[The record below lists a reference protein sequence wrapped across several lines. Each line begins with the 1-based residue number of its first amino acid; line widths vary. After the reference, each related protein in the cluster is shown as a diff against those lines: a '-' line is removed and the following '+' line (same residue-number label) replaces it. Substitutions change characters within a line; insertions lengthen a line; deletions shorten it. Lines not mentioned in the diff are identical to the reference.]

1 MGNKKK
7 LSWWQDKFWEHM
19 VPKYPDLERGES
31 ASQTGRDHIPPRIFK
46 EMTRLN
52 KQRQKL
58 DELLTGIGPLN
69 GKKRAAEI
77 SKLLD
82 GYIPAVEK
90 MHTQLKKY
98 NVAFTETT
106 TENKRLK
113 KKATELEQSLEAAT
127 KTSALKEL
135 RDAQLRR
142 DYEDALA
149 QLERIPKEIT
159 EFYQTSKY
167 TLKDHKNQKESR

>member
-1 MGNKKK
+1 RLNSDYSIYLHDALPICAKDIVGNKKK
-7 LSWWQDKFWEHM
+7 LTWWQDKFWEHM
-19 VPKYPDLERGES
+19 VQKYPDLERGES

-58 DELLTGIGPLN
+58 DELLSDIGPFN

-90 MHTQLKKY
+90 MQAQLSKYGVTFTQTK
-98 NVAFTETT
+98 A
-106 TENKRLK
+106 ENKRLK
-113 KKATELEQSLEAAT
+113 KKNAERSEERRVG
-127 KTSALKEL
+127 KEGRDRTSGT
-135 RDAQLRR
+135 
-142 DYEDALA
+142 Y
-149 QLERIPKEIT
+149 
-159 EFYQTSKY
+159 
-167 TLKDHKNQKESR
+167 

>member
-1 MGNKKK
+1 
-7 LSWWQDKFWEHM
+7 M
-19 VPKYPDLERGES
+19 VIKYPDLERGES

-46 EMTRLN
+46 EMTHLN

-58 DELLTGIGPLN
+58 EELLTGIGPLN
-69 GKKRAAEI
+69 SKKRAAEI

-90 MHTQLKKY
+90 IHTQLKKY

-127 KTSALKEL
+127 KTSVLKKL
-135 RDAQLRR
+135 RDVQLRR

-149 QLERIPKEIT
+149 LLERIPKEVI
-159 EFYQTSKY
+159 EFYQASKY
-167 TLKDHKNQKESR
+167 TRKDHENRNESR

>member
-1 MGNKKK
+1 MKKNN
-7 LSWWQDKFWEHM
+7 S
-19 VPKYPDLERGES
+19 VS
-31 ASQTGRDHIPPRIFK
+31 S
-46 EMTRLN
+46 N
-52 KQRQKL
+52 
-58 DELLTGIGPLN
+58 
-69 GKKRAAEI
+69 
-77 SKLLD
+77 
-82 GYIPAVEK
+82 
-90 MHTQLKKY
+90 
-98 NVAFTETT
+98 FTSETLQTT